1 MSDISEFQKEFC
13 ADIGEILEQNNTHD
27 VIIYVGEEPSIK
39 EYKAHS
45 IILCARSHYFLTA
58 LSADWAKKEDGIFV
72 FKKPNILPKVFEV
85 ILNATVD
92 LKSQEAPEILKLL
105 IAVDELELDNLSA
118 HIQQYLIKEKHEWL
132 NQNFVQALDIVF
144 RHEACH
150 SLRDYCLEAICANPK
165 LIFESKSFHSIDRSI
180 LLMLLKRDDLDI
192 EEIKIWEY
200 LIDWGT
206 AQHTSLKKEVSKWSR
221 EDFIAVAATLEPLLP
236 LIRWGEIESSDFQHK
251 GFSYKR
257 VFPEPLFDN
266 IIEHYLNSSIP
277 IQSTLKPRL
286 PAQIDS
292 TIIDKKIARVI
303 GNWIAG
309 TNSISEQK
317 HSYKFENLFR
327 ASRDGFDSGNFHS
340 RCDNKGPT
348 FTIVKLSSNNIIVG
362 GYNPLNWTSN
372 IGYEYSNSNFI
383 FQFSDS
389 SSQSGL
395 IGRIKAYNQ
404 NAVYNHPSYG
414 PTFGGGNDFLI
425 NGTYWRHSAENS
437 YPNIFPS
444 FSVGFNHQMQ
454 EYEVFRVL

>member
-1 MSDISEFQKEFC
+1 MSDVSEFQKEFC
-13 ADIGEILEQNNTHD
+13 ADIGKILEQNNAHD
-27 VIIYVGEEPSIK
+27 VIICAGEKPNIK

-45 IILCARSHYFLTA
+45 LILCARSRYFRTG
-58 LSADWAKKEDGIFV
+58 LSANWAKKQDGIFV
-72 FKKPNILPKVFEV
+72 FKKPNISPKVFDV

-105 IAVDELELDNLSA
+105 VAVDELELDNLSA
-118 HIQQYLIKEKHEWL
+118 HIQQHLIKEKREWL
-132 NQNFVQALDIVF
+132 NQNPVQVLDIVF

-150 SLRDYCLEAICANPK
+150 SIRDYCLEDICANPK
-165 LIFESKSFHSIDRSI
+165 LIFESKGFHSIDRSI

-236 LIRWGEIESSDFQHK
+236 LIRWEEIKSSDFQHK
-251 GFSYKR
+251 VFSYKR
-257 VFPEPLFDN
+257 VFSEPLFDN

-286 PAQIDS
+286 RAQIDS
-292 TIIDKKIARVI
+292 TIIDEKIARVI

-362 GYNPLNWTSN
+362 GYNPLNWNSN
-372 IGYEYSNSNFI
+372 GTYQNSNSTFI

-389 SSQSGL
+389 SSQSGQ
-395 IGRIKAYNQ
+395 IGRITTNYQ
-404 NAVYNHPSYG
+404 YAVYNYSSYG
-414 PTFGGGNDFLI
+414 PTFGGGHDFYI
-425 NGTYWRHSAENS
+425 SGNYWYHSS
-437 YPNIFPS
+437 VHTYPNIFS
-444 FSVGFNHQMQ
+444 SLGNSSLQMQ
-454 EYEVFRVL
+454 DYEVFKVL